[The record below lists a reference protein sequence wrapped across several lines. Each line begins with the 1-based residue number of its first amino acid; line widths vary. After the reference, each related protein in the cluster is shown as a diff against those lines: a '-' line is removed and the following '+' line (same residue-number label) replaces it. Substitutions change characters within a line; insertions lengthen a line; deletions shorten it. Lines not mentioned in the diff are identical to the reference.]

1 MLHFT
6 PVFSYR
12 VIHIALFN
20 LSYSVCSFWTFSKW
34 LRNSK
39 FPIVFSSVKAN
50 MSVCVCTCTYMKWSE
65 VKVTQSCLT
74 LCDPMDSTVH
84 GILQAKTLEWVT
96 FYRGPSQPRDGTQV
110 SHIAGRFFPSWAS
123 REAQE
128 YGSGQPIRSP
138 ADLPDPGIE
147 LGSPALKV
155 DSLPTQLSEKPLM
168 CIHMHMHMY
177 SHMCVYICMYVHKC
191 SVHTYNW
198 PLLCGYYPFAV
209 FFLCILFKKHFHQ
222 KAWVSYKLFCIVLG
236 SVLG

>member
-12 VIHIALFN
+12 IIHIALFN

-128 YGSGQPIRSP
+128 YGSGQPIVLQRIFLTQELNWGLLHWRWILYQLSYQRSP
-138 ADLPDPGIE
+138 WCAYIC
-147 LGSPALKV
+147 
-155 DSLPTQLSEKPLM
+155 T
-168 CIHMHMHMY
+168 CTCTHT
-177 SHMCVYICMYVHKC
+177 CVYTYVCMYTNVVSTHIIGLC
-191 SVHTYNW
+191 SVDIIH
-198 PLLCGYYPFAV
+198 LLFSSCAYFLKNIFIRRPECPANCFA
-209 FFLCILFKKHFHQ
+209 LF
-222 KAWVSYKLFCIVLG
+222 
-236 SVLG
+236 